1 LRSTLVPP
9 IHEDGGLVPIESAGP
24 VFCEFGPGEET
35 LTPLAMGFIMD
46 GDGLG
51 KLNAVSLSSFMPFI
65 SFIVIAIPQQI

>member
-1 LRSTLVPP
+1 
-9 IHEDGGLVPIESAGP
+9 
-24 VFCEFGPGEET
+24 
-35 LTPLAMGFIMD
+35 MGFIMD